1 MFDRSARDR
10 RSQTPRNIGRLL
22 PIALMTTLVLG
33 GIGVS
38 AAWAQP
44 VRVDGSGDVSTGD
57 GPTAPCE
64 DGIVRDDGSAET
76 AWGWVPTVVDG
87 RYVQEFAL
95 DEMPSNNMDR
105 FCVCWRRTNTDTEI
119 DFEVHFYRHERF
131 IDEDDGTVVWVPELE
146 PYAVVP
152 AHGSNIT
159 DEVAG
164 TWVEVDLGGVE
175 PPIGPYFSVGVKW
188 DPSQE
193 NSFFVC
199 GDTTVETPR
208 SNVWF
213 IDDRASGWTS
223 VLNTIDPIFNVH
235 RAFMMRLV
243 PGPQLPAAIEVP
255 GPDVKGLLILAL
267 AIGLVA
273 AWVVRRL

>member
-1 MFDRSARDR
+1 MLAIFQVDS
-10 RSQTPRNIGRLL
+10 T
-22 PIALMTTLVLG
+22 
-33 GIGVS
+33 
-38 AAWAQP
+38 WAQP
-44 VRVDGSGDVSTGD
+44 ARVDGNGDVSAGD
-57 GPTAPCE
+57 GPSTPCE
-64 DGIVRDDGSAET
+64 DGIVRDDGTAET

-95 DEMPSNNMDR
+95 DEMPTNNIDR
-105 FCVCWRRTNTDTEI
+105 FCVCWRRTNTDTDI

-131 IDEDDGTVVWVPELE
+131 VDEDDGKVVWVPELE

-152 AHGSNIT
+152 ATGTNIT
-159 DEVAG
+159 DDVAG

-175 PPIGPYFSVGVKW
+175 PPLGPFFSVGVKW
-188 DPSQE
+188 DSSQE
-193 NSFFVC
+193 DSFFVC
-199 GDTTVETPR
+199 GDTSLETPR

-213 IDDRASGWTS
+213 IDDRAPGWAS

-235 RAFMMRLV
+235 RAFMMRIV
-243 PGPQLPAAIEVP
+243 PGPQLPTAIEVP

-267 AIGLVA
+267 AIGLIA